1 MGEIIQFK
9 HKRRWKLAE
18 VRSKND
24 DENKI
29 LIMIVDGKKHDAE
42 EVVDI
47 EKEMENI
54 RKLGADDVERL
65 EEEESERV
73 SKKKA
78 LASMMRAQELKT
90 RFFNSQVRLNIMFI
104 ELRNLFYSI
113 NFQFCFRVVFVLY
126 FYMENFLWNRET
138 TKNSFLK

>member
-1 MGEIIQFK
+1 LGEIIQFK
-9 HKRRWKLAE
+9 HQRRWKLAE

-54 RKLGADDVERL
+54 RKLGEDDVERL

-90 RFFNSQVRLNIMFI
+90 RFFNSQVRLNIMSI